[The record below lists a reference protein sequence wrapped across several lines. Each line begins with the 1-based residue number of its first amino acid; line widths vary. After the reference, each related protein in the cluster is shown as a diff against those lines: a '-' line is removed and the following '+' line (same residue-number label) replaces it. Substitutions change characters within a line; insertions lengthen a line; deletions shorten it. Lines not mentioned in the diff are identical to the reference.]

1 MTKPYR
7 EDQRRLMVTLPA
19 AQYAAFQRHAQER
32 SLSMTG
38 IVNRLISDYLRAE
51 RNADDLTGAGLSER
65 VETLE
70 KRLVTLSA
78 MVTPRPRRERRPKNK
93 TERENGAA
101 NFGGNVQNA
110 APPTVNAVSTI
121 EPAPTIRREQPSTA
135 TPTAEAEPDS
145 TARRVPDEQHERAAD
160 VS

>member
-7 EDQRRLMVTLPA
+7 DDQRRLMVTLPA

-51 RNADDLTGAGLSER
+51 RNAADMTGAGLSER
-65 VETLE
+65 VDTLE

-78 MVTPRPRRERRPKNK
+78 MVTPRPRRERRPKGK
-93 TERENGAA
+93 TEHGNPAA
-101 NFGGNVQNA
+101 NFGGNVQPEA
-110 APPTVNAVSTI
+110 RSTVKNVSTI
-121 EPAPTIRREQPSTA
+121 EPAPTIRREQPSTN
-135 TPTAEAEPDS
+135 
-145 TARRVPDEQHERAAD
+145 
-160 VS
+160 